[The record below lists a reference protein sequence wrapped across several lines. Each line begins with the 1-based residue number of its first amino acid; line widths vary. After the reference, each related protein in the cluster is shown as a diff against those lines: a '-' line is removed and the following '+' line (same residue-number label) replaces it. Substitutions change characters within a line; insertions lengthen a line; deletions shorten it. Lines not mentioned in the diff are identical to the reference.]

1 MADFTYFIRERVKLN
16 GVERGTNVERT
27 IEGINYADSRVMSIP
42 NGEVTEII
50 NLDNLPG
57 AGTFVSSS
65 VKYARLTNLS
75 TGSINL
81 EVSGSTSQTNFLV
94 TGSGT
99 FMFSSEFVDDGT
111 FSIGDFEYGDLRSIK
126 ASPIDSQ
133 ATVSYFIVTT

>member
-27 IEGINYADSRVMSIP
+27 IEGINYADTRVMSIP
-42 NGEVTEII
+42 NGQVTEII

-65 VKYARLTNLS
+65 VKYARITNLS

-81 EVSGSTSQTNFLV
+81 QVSGSTAELNLLV

-99 FMFSSEFVDDGT
+99 FMFSSEFVNET
-111 FSIGDFEYGDLRSIK
+111 FDNFEYGDLQSIK
-126 ASPIDSQ
+126 GSPVDSQ
-133 ATVSYFIVTT
+133 ATISYFICTT